1 MQSPAIVAGTPRS
14 KTNIGVAVQQGHKV
28 LKVDTARALKA
39 ASEANRVGDGLSDSV
54 INDLLEKVAR
64 QDRAAFREV
73 YHLSAP
79 KLTGV
84 LTRMLRDRSE
94 VEDALQDVY
103 IRVWQRATQ
112 FDGTRG
118 AAMGWLVA
126 IARNVALDRLR
137 ARPEARGMSR
147 ITARSDTPDDDPLA
161 QLPASGTDAEERIL
175 ASANARRAVECFGEL
190 EPERAAA
197 VRGAYLEGI
206 AYKEL
211 ADRFDVPLN
220 TIRTWLRRSLLR
232 LKECLDR

>member
-1 MQSPAIVAGTPRS
+1 M
-14 KTNIGVAVQQGHKV
+14 GH
-28 LKVDTARALKA
+28 
-39 ASEANRVGDGLSDSV
+39 GLSDNT
-54 INDLLEKVAR
+54 INELLEKVAR

-73 YHLSAP
+73 YHQSAP

-84 LTRMLRDRSE
+84 LTRMLRDRTE

-118 AAMGWLVA
+118 GAMGWLVA

-147 ITARSDTPDDDPLA
+147 VTARSDTPDDDPLA

-190 EPERAAA
+190 EPDRAAA

-211 ADRFDVPLN
+211 AERFDVPLN
-220 TIRTWLRRSLLR
+220 TMRTWLRRSLLR